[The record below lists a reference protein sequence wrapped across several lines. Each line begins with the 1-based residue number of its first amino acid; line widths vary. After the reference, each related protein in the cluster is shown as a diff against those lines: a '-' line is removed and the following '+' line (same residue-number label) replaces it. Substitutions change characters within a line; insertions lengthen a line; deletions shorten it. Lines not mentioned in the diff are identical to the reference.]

1 MRASLRQD
9 RSLFYFGSCG
19 TVITMNTLP
28 ITITK
33 KEKANKT
40 TFMVEFDADR
50 FEQVAAALGMFS
62 DEFVASIDRAEADIK
77 AGRVHKVSSLR
88 ELR

>member
-1 MRASLRQD
+1 
-9 RSLFYFGSCG
+9 
-19 TVITMNTLP
+19 MNTLP

-50 FEQVAAALGMFS
+50 FERIAASLGMIS
-62 DEFVASIDRAEADIK
+62 DDCLASIAQSEKEIK
-77 AGRVHKVSSLR
+77 AGKTRKINSLR
-88 ELR
+88 DLR